1 MTGPDAWFAAA
12 GAAAWGTCAYEDVR
26 PHMDAPALARAEA
39 LCPAPAGIYVAAF
52 PYFPG
57 EAPGNLSL
65 YARGEDYHAAVARRL
80 DQVCAALRPAHPG
93 RCFAP
98 LVDNSPLPEQ
108 LCAALAGLGLRGR
121 NTLTIL
127 PPWGTWLFLGAIL
140 TDLPLESAP
149 VPAPACMDCGKCTAA
164 CPTGALGP
172 NGLDPD
178 RCLSALTQKKGALTA
193 EEEARLRGH
202 GLVWGCDACQR
213 ACPYNRDVPLSPL
226 PEFRT
231 NLIHTLGTTDV
242 DHLTR
247 RQFQDKYPLRA
258 FTWRGPGV
266 LLRNLRLKEREGRN
280 GPSV

>member
-1 MTGPDAWFAAA
+1 M
-12 GAAAWGTCAYEDVR
+12 
-26 PHMDAPALARAEA
+26 
-39 LCPAPAGIYVAAF
+39 
-52 PYFPG
+52 
-57 EAPGNLSL
+57 
-65 YARGEDYHAAVARRL
+65 
-80 DQVCAALRPAHPG
+80 
-93 RCFAP
+93 
-98 LVDNSPLPEQ
+98 
-108 LCAALAGLGLRGR
+108 AGLGLRGR

-247 RQFQDKYPLRA
+247 RQFQEKYPLRA

>member
-1 MTGPDAWFAAA
+1 M
-12 GAAAWGTCAYEDVR
+12 
-26 PHMDAPALARAEA
+26 
-39 LCPAPAGIYVAAF
+39 
-52 PYFPG
+52 
-57 EAPGNLSL
+57 
-65 YARGEDYHAAVARRL
+65 
-80 DQVCAALRPAHPG
+80 
-93 RCFAP
+93 
-98 LVDNSPLPEQ
+98 
-108 LCAALAGLGLRGR
+108 
-121 NTLTIL
+121 
-127 PPWGTWLFLGAIL
+127 
-140 TDLPLESAP
+140 
-149 VPAPACMDCGKCTAA
+149 
-164 CPTGALGP
+164 GP

-247 RQFQDKYPLRA
+247 RQFQEKYPLRA